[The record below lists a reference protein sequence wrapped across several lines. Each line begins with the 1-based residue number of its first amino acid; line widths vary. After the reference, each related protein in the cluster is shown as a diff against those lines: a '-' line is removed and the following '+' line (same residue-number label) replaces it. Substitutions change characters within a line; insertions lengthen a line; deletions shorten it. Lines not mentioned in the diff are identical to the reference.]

1 MKGTSTSSLG
11 NLYQC
16 LTTLIV
22 ENFFLIPNLKL
33 PYCSLK
39 PSPLVSYNA
48 YRCKK
53 IPLVFWQT
61 PFGSQ
66 KAALRPL
73 SYVLLSRHNSPN
85 SLSLSSQ
92 ERCSSSL
99 HLCGLPLNLL
109 RSELYLA
116 SRFSITSILSLY
128 LSNFFLH
135 CLLFNMLKLLFIS
148 PI

>member
-53 IPLVFWQT
+53 IPRFLADPIWVSKSCSKASLVCSPLQAQQ
-61 PFGSQ
+61 SQ
-66 KAALRPL
+66 FSEPL
-73 SYVLLSRHNSPN
+73 FTGEVLQLSA
-85 SLSLSSQ
+85 SLW
-92 ERCSSSL
+92 SSSEL
-99 HLCGLPLNLL
+99 AEVRVVSCEQVLYYIYSFTLL
-109 RSELYLA
+109 
-116 SRFSITSILSLY
+116 I
-128 LSNFFLH
+128 
-135 CLLFNMLKLLFIS
+135 KLLFTLLAI
-148 PI
+148 